1 MSAIRRGVLMLK
13 NVLFLLLAAMGL
25 ASALSY
31 ARGGSSAMADTAMDC
46 SAIPKPGAEP
56 ATGLLPRPRREAAA
70 PPPITAQA
78 AVVVDAESGEVLWG
92 LNEHERRAP
101 ASTTKIMTGI
111 LAIEAGDLDRV
122 VTAEVDAS
130 QMVGS
135 SVMGLRP
142 GVQIT
147 VRDLLYGL
155 MLPSGNDAAVEL
167 ARAVDGDIGRFV
179 DRMNRKAAELGL
191 RDTHFMNPHG
201 LDKRDHFSSAHDL
214 AMLGRYAMGNEMF
227 RQVAGAQYWQLSPPS
242 DYGLANG
249 NTLLNPATGV
259 DGVKIGWTGRAGWT
273 FVASAVRDGRRLIVT
288 VLNSQDRNADAGALL
303 DWAYASHDW
312 IGVTPKMTM
321 TLELARRMGVRDELM
336 SSLSACSA

>member
-1 MSAIRRGVLMLK
+1 MLK
-13 NVLFLLLAAMGL
+13 NAVLLVLAALGL
-25 ASALSY
+25 ATAVTY
-31 ARGGSSAMADTAMDC
+31 TRGGSSAMADATVNC
-46 SAIPKPGAEP
+46 NAIPPAGAEP
-56 ATGLLPRPRREAAA
+56 ATALLPRQRRAAPV

-78 AVVVDAESGEVLWG
+78 AVVIDADSGEILWG

-111 LAIEAGDLDRV
+111 LAVEHGDLDRV

-142 GVQIT
+142 GVQISM
-147 VRDLLYGL
+147 RDLLFGL
-155 MLPSGNDAAVEL
+155 MLPSGNDAAIEL
-167 ARAVDGDIGRFV
+167 ARAVDGDIGAFV

-201 LDKRDHFSSAHDL
+201 LDKRDHFSSAYDL
-214 AMLGRYAMGNEMF
+214 AMFGRYAMGNDVF
-227 RQVAGAQYWQLSPPS
+227 RQVAGARQWRLSPPS
-242 DYGLANG
+242 DYDLSNG
-249 NTLLNPATGV
+249 NSLLNPEAGV
-259 DGVKIGWTGRAGWT
+259 DGIKIGWTGRAGWT
-273 FVASAVRDGRRLIVT
+273 FVASSVRDGHRVIAT

-312 IGVTPKMTM
+312 IGLTPKMTM
-321 TLELARRMGVRDELM
+321 TLELARRMGVRDELVK
-336 SSLSACSA
+336 SLSACSA